1 MHDDAELQDFREG
14 VNCAAVLDRMGGWR
28 LDQCQGTRRAL
39 KYRRGEGEILIIN
52 RDGRGWLD
60 PTSQA
65 KGDVFGLVQHFNP
78 SLNFGQ
84 VRQALRHLVGI
95 APSFPTASRNR
106 TGERDNR
113 PVLERWAARPPL
125 RPGSAAWR
133 YLADERCI
141 PPEILAAAV
150 RLDAAREGYRG
161 SAWFAHRRRGEVC
174 HVEARGPDWKGSLAG
189 GTKTLFPSGLMVWRS
204 GAWPSPRRQ
213 STRLASRRSNR
224 LPLTR
229 CTLPRAAAWDPP
241 RSRRCK
247 ACCRGSPPPR
257 TPFSPSPRTPTTP
270 ATAKPSSS
278 PASRSKQVWT
288 RRGCGRPTGSIGTM
302 SLRNGGRDDMHARM
316 GAAAVRLAA
325 HRGCALRLGPDH
337 PVKPPPWRR
346 ASRFGRETLWRRR
359 LTLRPRRIGWCLLS
373 AEQAGGGTCHCL
385 GGPACRRL
393 VA

>member
-52 RDGRGWLD
+52 HDGRGWLD

-141 PPEILAAAV
+141 PPETLAAAV

-174 HVEARGPDWKGSLAG
+174 HVEARGPDRKGSLAG
-189 GTKTLFPSGLMVWRS
+189 GTKDLFHFRTYGLAIRRVAITEAPIDALSIAALEQAPADTLYVATGGGMGPATIAAL
-204 GAWPSPRRQ
+204 Q
-213 STRLASRRSNR
+213 SLLSRLAS
-224 LPLTR
+224 
-229 CTLPRAAAWDPP
+229 
-241 RSRRCK
+241 
-247 ACCRGSPPPR
+247 SPDAL
-257 TPFSPSPRTPTTP
+257 FAI
-270 ATAKPSSS
+270 ATDA
-278 PASRSKQVWT
+278 
-288 RRGCGRPTGSIGTM
+288 
-302 SLRNGGRDDMHARM
+302 NHAGDR
-316 GAAAVRLAA
+316 
-325 HRGCALRLGPDH
+325 
-337 PVKPPPWRR
+337 
-346 ASRFGRETLWRRR
+346 
-359 LTLRPRRIGWCLLS
+359 
-373 AEQAGGGTCHCL
+373 
-385 GGPACRRL
+385 
-393 VA
+393 